1 MCGTANTHDKKGM
14 GIIMITH
21 IVLFKLKDSSS
32 ESVEA
37 TAQVL
42 RNMEG
47 KIDVLRHLEVGINV
61 FHSERSYDIG
71 LVTKFDSM
79 EALQAYQVH
88 PVHKLVIEHI
98 TSVREAS
105 VSVDYVS

>member
-1 MCGTANTHDKKGM
+1 
-14 GIIMITH
+14 
-21 IVLFKLKDSSS
+21 VLFKLKDRSS
-32 ESVEA
+32 ESIERTV
-37 TAQVL
+37 QVL

-47 KIDVLRHLEVGINV
+47 KIAELHHLEVGLDV
-61 FHSERSYDIG
+61 LHSERSYDIA

-98 TSVREAS
+98 ATVREAS
-105 VSVDYVS
+105 VSVDYEC